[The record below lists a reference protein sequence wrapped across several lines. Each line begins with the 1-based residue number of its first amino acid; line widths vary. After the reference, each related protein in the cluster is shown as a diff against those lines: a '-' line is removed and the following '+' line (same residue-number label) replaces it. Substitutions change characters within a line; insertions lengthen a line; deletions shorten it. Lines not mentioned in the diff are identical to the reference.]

1 MRAVTLLLRLS
12 VGVSQA
18 SIRRFPCPQ
27 RTACAA
33 RPPYRSVTRDA
44 RPCQAARSVIA
55 PYRFPVREICFASA
69 IQACALLAD
78 FMISYH
84 ISISLACWIASNKS
98 DISNCIILYH
108 ISIQCACWILSSKS
122 DILYRMILYHK
133 IRPAAENFA
142 IAGLLRREA
151 ISGLSLLPDARYEHP
166 YIRSTAQNL
175 TMRPG
180 APDAGFVRF
189 ARWRRIWC

>member
-12 VGVSQA
+12 GEVFQA
-18 SIRRFPCPQ
+18 FIRRVPCPQ

-55 PYRFPVREICFASA
+55 PYRFPAREICFASA

-84 ISISLACWIASNKS
+84 ISTSLACWIASNKS

-108 ISIQCACWILSSKS
+108 KT
-122 DILYRMILYHK
+122 
-133 IRPAAENFA
+133 RPATENFA
-142 IAGLLRREA
+142 VAKFIRREA
-151 ISGLSLLPDARYEHP
+151 ISELSFLPDARYEHP

-175 TMRPG
+175 TNRIRNHT
-180 APDAGFVRF
+180 VRRYW
-189 ARWRRIWC
+189 AKNGSATTY